1 MEHIHE
7 YNAAVTKLKMIL
19 DGENLP
25 TPNAERTEQNSLQNR
40 GKDIISLN
48 CQLNTF
54 A

>member
-19 DGENLP
+19 DGENL
-25 TPNAERTEQNSLQNR
+25 TDLNEDRVGNTVQNR
-40 GKDIISLN
+40 GKGKIVVDLSLK
-48 CQLNTF
+48 